1 MLSHNTIFEKIN
13 IIAPSYPLKR
23 VAYFGSF
30 ATDTQTSASDLDILV
45 EFDMPAVSLLM
56 LSDLKNRLEDE
67 LMIPID
73 IIHYPL
79 PEGAFIKIGKL
90 VPVYGE

>member
-13 IIAPSYPLKR
+13 MIAPSYPLKS

-30 ATDTQTSASDLDILV
+30 ANGTQTATIDLDILV
-45 EFDMPAVSLLM
+45 EFSTNAVSLLL

-67 LMIPID
+67 LMISVD

-79 PEGAFIKIGKL
+79 PEGALIKIDKT
-90 VPVYGE
+90 VPVYGY